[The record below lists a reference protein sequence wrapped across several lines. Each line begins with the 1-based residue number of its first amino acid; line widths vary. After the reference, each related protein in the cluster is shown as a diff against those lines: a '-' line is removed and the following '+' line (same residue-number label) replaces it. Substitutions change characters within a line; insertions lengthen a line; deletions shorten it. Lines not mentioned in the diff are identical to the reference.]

1 MRAGLARVVALDAKR
16 ARVREGAETP
26 DRLCVSVTFYEVHS
40 F

>member
-1 MRAGLARVVALDAKR
+1 MRAGLARVVALDATR

-26 DRLCVSVTFYEVHS
+26 DRLFTFYEVHS